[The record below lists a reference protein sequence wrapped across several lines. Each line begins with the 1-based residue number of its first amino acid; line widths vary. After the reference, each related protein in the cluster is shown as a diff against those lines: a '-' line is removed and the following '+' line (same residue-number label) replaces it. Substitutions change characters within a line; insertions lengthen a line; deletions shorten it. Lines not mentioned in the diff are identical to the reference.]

1 MPVAQAGTILR
12 RPERRVRL
20 RARRGLNRERAA
32 VDEGGSN
39 MPGDVAHQVKAGLR
53 RTPSDGERLKST
65 SRPAGMAA
73 STLALSS
80 SRAAEKVI
88 IAVES

>member
-12 RPERRVRL
+12 RAGSDPQGV
-20 RARRGLNRERAA
+20 RAA